1 MAAIAM
7 GSVAVVI
14 DPQETR
20 AKLVFTPDK
29 EGVGWDADA
38 VVKLARENGLSP
50 VPQAAALDP
59 FMQKAARAKAPM
71 EMTLLEGVSPEP
83 AAAESVAWEVL
94 AVPGDLA
101 PFKDEALTKAG
112 PPELFRTRIE
122 KVKRNVLVK
131 KPGKF
136 PFMSVK
142 EDIVEVWDKKEIKE
156 RIAVDPELKEV
167 FYCSGDC
174 KLGSLYAAKPG
185 KPGKNVFGKPIPPLA
200 LEDSLFYLGK
210 GIIRDKNELR
220 SQYGGFIRIGSN
232 WADIAVFAKPSWKIH
247 TGTDGVTLF
256 FSFRPGD
263 SRFPVPK
270 GADIIAG
277 AKKDSPMEFI
287 PPEEIDRAIEH
298 SMKTR
303 EPLYALPLF
312 KTQEAEARV
321 NVSPD
326 LLKAEL
332 VLRKGVAGAPPLE
345 LKAISQAI
353 RDSGV
358 KGFNAEEVKA
368 AVKSFMEGSGANLVY
383 VLAEGKAASRGAD
396 RNVELLARPVG
407 AEEKA
412 ALLKRLESR
421 SNADG
426 FSCSETELICIV
438 EKGEKAAQVTP
449 GGNGEEGLDVYGR
462 VVPGLPGNDP
472 ELRIFR
478 GLRMRGSDIIAETS
492 GLLLVKG
499 IGERAKS
506 REHTESKESAKEDSG
521 NLSGSSFFGTVLE
534 YRDAK
539 ATIRIAP
546 DAMQASAELYGALG
560 PGLPL
565 GPELVMKSLAA
576 SGVTAGIDKE
586 AVETACK
593 LASLKGNATVVL
605 ARGRPGAGSQ
615 LVTWLIPAFA
625 AASAYPAGSAVTS
638 PVIQGQ
644 ALAELS
650 TTAADIKGF
659 DVTGKV
665 PETGVSGPGLAW
677 DETAISAVDG
687 ETGKRLVA
695 ARSGELCFEQPDG
708 GNPGER
714 KLTVRNLKGIR
725 GDVGK
730 ETGNINF
737 SGELQIAGT
746 VQPGY
751 SVVGGKDVHIGGSA
765 DAALISAGGKAV
777 IAQGINGG
785 GRGVVRARNSIEA
798 AFAEDATLLAVED
811 IKLQSRCE
819 GCTVKT
825 NGRVIIAGAGGKL
838 SGGTCKSRRGVSAA
852 ELGAGGSKRTEI
864 SFGQDYLIKDQ
875 IEAGEREIEKINS
888 ALDAIELR
896 IKKALESG
904 GPGLQSAR
912 EEKVRLLKLREQ
924 YRLKV
929 FTLRER
935 FEEHHD
941 SEIAIKGTVYPG
953 VVMESHD
960 RYYEI
965 SEKRNGAIFF
975 FDRDSGRIREKP
987 IK

>member
-1 MAAIAM
+1 
-7 GSVAVVI
+7 
-14 DPQETR
+14 
-20 AKLVFTPDK
+20 
-29 EGVGWDADA
+29 
-38 VVKLARENGLSP
+38 
-50 VPQAAALDP
+50 
-59 FMQKAARAKAPM
+59 
-71 EMTLLEGVSPEP
+71 
-83 AAAESVAWEVL
+83 
-94 AVPGDLA
+94 
-101 PFKDEALTKAG
+101 
-112 PPELFRTRIE
+112 
-122 KVKRNVLVK
+122 
-131 KPGKF
+131 
-136 PFMSVK
+136 
-142 EDIVEVWDKKEIKE
+142 
-156 RIAVDPELKEV
+156 
-167 FYCSGDC
+167 
-174 KLGSLYAAKPG
+174 
-185 KPGKNVFGKPIPPLA
+185 
-200 LEDSLFYLGK
+200 
-210 GIIRDKNELR
+210 
-220 SQYGGFIRIGSN
+220 
-232 WADIAVFAKPSWKIH
+232 
-247 TGTDGVTLF
+247 
-256 FSFRPGD
+256 
-263 SRFPVPK
+263 
-270 GADIIAG
+270 
-277 AKKDSPMEFI
+277 
-287 PPEEIDRAIEH
+287 
-298 SMKTR
+298 
-303 EPLYALPLF
+303 
-312 KTQEAEARV
+312 
-321 NVSPD
+321 
-326 LLKAEL
+326 
-332 VLRKGVAGAPPLE
+332 
-345 LKAISQAI
+345 
-353 RDSGV
+353 
-358 KGFNAEEVKA
+358 
-368 AVKSFMEGSGANLVY
+368 MEGSAVNLAY

-396 RNVELLARPVG
+396 KNVELLAKPVG

-412 ALLKRLESR
+412 VLLKRLESR
-421 SNADG
+421 GNTDE
-426 FSCSETELICIV
+426 FPFSETELICVV

-462 VVPGLPGNDP
+462 VIPGFPGNDP

-478 GLRMRGSDIIAETS
+478 GLRMHGSDIIAETS

-499 IGERAKS
+499 IKESA
-506 REHTESKESAKEDSG
+506 ESKEEDSE

-539 ATIRIAP
+539 VLIRVAP

-565 GPELVMKSLAA
+565 GPELVMESLAA

-586 AVETACK
+586 AVETGCK

-605 ARGRPGAGSQ
+605 ARGRPPAGSQ

-625 AASAYPAGSAVTS
+625 AASAYPAAATS
-638 PVIQGQ
+638 PVTQGQ

-650 TTAADIKGF
+650 TTAADTKGF

-665 PETGVSGPGLAW
+665 PEAGAAGPELAW
-677 DETAISAVDG
+677 DETAITAVDG
-687 ETGKRLVA
+687 EKGKRLVA
-695 ARSGELCFEQPDG
+695 ARSGELCFERPAG
-708 GNPGER
+708 GNPKER
-714 KLTVRNLKGIR
+714 KLTVRSFKGIR
-725 GDVGK
+725 GNVGK

-811 IKLQSRCE
+811 IRLQSRCE

-838 SGGTCKSRRGVSAA
+838 SGGICKSRRGVSAA
-852 ELGAGGSKRTEI
+852 ELGADGSKRTEI

-875 IEAGEREIEKINS
+875 IEAGEREIGKINS
-888 ALDAIELR
+888 ALDIIELQ

-904 GPGLQSAR
+904 DSGLQSAR

-965 SEKRNGAIFF
+965 SEKRNGVIFF